1 MERGA
6 FRTTLPKH
14 FVSPAPVPYG
24 CRGRGPIWS
33 AVSAPVLPAHVFP
46 IRPTDG
52 IETDRGGGGEAENNN
67 KIKVFRG
74 QSDGEGS
81 WEAEGGGGE
90 LKRAVPHQP

>member
-52 IETDRGGGGEAENNN
+52 IETDRGGGKP
-67 KIKVFRG
+67 KIIIKSRC
-74 QSDGEGS
+74 S
-81 WEAEGGGGE
+81 GGKAMGKGAGRRGGE